1 MTHSKYLNREQ
12 SKKIFQ
18 NGFVKYD
25 YFEMCGFARW
35 AKNCEGWSKD
45 KIEKQI
51 RSEFFKKGMN
61 IVLLRETIHKAVLGS
76 RFDFLEQETV
86 TIYKEEIEKI
96 SKIKNRKWQKAVFVI
111 LVFAKKYG
119 VYTNKSLY
127 VWQNLKDILSKGKI
141 FMNEGEY
148 GEFIGYIVADMN
160 YLVSVV
166 RKRKHSWRIQIY
178 NEGDF
183 FCQISDFADF
193 QKLLPYFC
201 PICGME
207 TSNKKGYCEEHSKKI
222 RKEKEKERL
231 KNLYLNSRK

>member
-1 MTHSKYLNREQ
+1 MSHSKYLNREQ

-35 AKNCEGWSKD
+35 AKNCEGWAKD

-96 SKIKNRKWQKAVFVI
+96 SKINNRKWQRAVFVI

-127 VWQNLKDILSKGKI
+127 IWQNLKDILSKNEI
-141 FMNEGEY
+141 SMNEKEY
-148 GEFIGYIVADMN
+148 GEFLGYVVADMN
-160 YLVSVV
+160 YIVSVV
-166 RKRKHSWRIQIY
+166 RKRKQSWRIQIY
-178 NEGDF
+178 NEGEF
-183 FCQISDFADF
+183 LFQISDFTNF
-193 QKLLPYFC
+193 KKLLPYFC
-201 PICGME
+201 LECGKE
-207 TSNKKGYCEEHSKKI
+207 TKRKNGYCETHARERILESKK
-222 RKEKEKERL
+222 KWKK
-231 KNLYLNSRK
+231 NSR